1 MAEKLD
7 VVVFGATGDTGVASC
22 AHFYFQGKRLGIS
35 SWAPAAR
42 NVEKLRKEV
51 LEPLLGSSPGDEG
64 LAPAEPIQAD
74 SGDYDSLL
82 RLCGRARCVLSC
94 AGPFALYGEGL
105 VRACA
110 EAGTSY
116 VDITG
121 EAPWVESMKRKYGAA
136 AEESGACIANCA
148 GYDSVPPDLSAYLAA
163 KCLEQEGERLGRFE
177 VMVSGGGAG
186 GLPTGTV
193 KTMMNMVEASK
204 RRALRA
210 VTFGLLGK
218 REPGRQPAT
227 DGAARSS
234 VRYVPESEQANMRS
248 NLLWTLCPGYSS
260 LARKFCL
267 PHFMAPVNVQAV
279 HYTAAREG
287 YAGLSY
293 RERLGGVPSGP
304 LALYGL
310 LPALGLCALLPLAML
325 LLGLPYVTTLL
336 KAQLEKLSAPGRQ
349 RVRAA
354 LLAGFQPSG
363 RMNAKGFAVS
373 KSGGAEAR
381 TSMRSSYDPG
391 VGFTVLC
398 ANTVA
403 AELAK
408 RGAGGRER
416 AEAGFHTAVV
426 AVGGQHL
433 AQALR
438 HAGVE
443 IKTEVVRTTP

>member
-22 AHFYFQGKRLGIS
+22 AHLYFQGKRLGIS

-42 NVEKLRKEV
+42 NADKLRRDV

-94 AGPFALYGEGL
+94 AGPFKLYGEGL

-110 EAGTSY
+110 EAGTNY

-121 EAPWVESMKRKYGAA
+121 EAPWVEMMKQKYGAI
-136 AEESGACIANCA
+136 AEKSGACIVNCA
-148 GYDSVPPDLSAYLAA
+148 GYDSVPPDLSTYLAA
-163 KCLEQEGERLGRFE
+163 KCLEEEGESLGRFE
-177 VMVSGGGAG
+177 VLVSGGGAG

-193 KTMMNMVEASK
+193 KTLVDKLEDS
-204 RRALRA
+204 RHRALRA
-210 VTFGLLGK
+210 VTFGLLGGQK
-218 REPGRQPAT
+218 PEPRPT
-227 DGAARSS
+227 EEGAARSG

-248 NLLWTLCPGYSS
+248 NLRWTMCPGYSS
-260 LARKFCL
+260 LTRRVCL
-267 PHFMAPVNVQAV
+267 PHFMAPLNMQAV

-287 YAGLSY
+287 YAGLAY
-293 RERLGGVPSGP
+293 RERMGGMPKGP
-304 LALYGL
+304 LSLYGL
-310 LPALGLCALLPLAML
+310 LPALGLCVVLPPAVL
-325 LLGLPYVTTLL
+325 LLALPYATTML
-336 KAQLEKLSAPGRQ
+336 KARLEKASAPGRQ
-349 RVRAA
+349 RVRAT

-363 RMNAKGFAVS
+363 RMRAQGFAVS
-373 KSGGAEAR
+373 KSGRAEAR
-381 TSMRSSYDPG
+381 TSMKSSYDPG

-408 RGAGGRER
+408 NCAGGGQ
-416 AEAGFHTAVV
+416 EAGFHTAVV
-426 AVGGQHL
+426 AVGGQRL

-443 IKTEVVRTTP
+443 IEATSVRAQP